1 MSDFLILGS
10 KITADGDCS
19 HEIKRCL
26 LIWRKAMKKLDKIFK
41 RRDITL
47 LKKVEYNQLWFS
59 SCRVW
64 MWQLE
69 LKAWWVMKN
78 WCLWTV
84 VLDRTLGNA
93 LDYKE
98 IQPVSVKRNQ
108 SWIFIRRMMLKLKLQ
123 HFGQLMWR
131 TYSLEKTLLLG
142 KIEGQ
147 RTRGWQRMRWLDGIT
162 NSMHMTLKNLQELV
176 KESET
181 WHAEGHGVAKSWSF
195 LRDWT
200 ELNIPH
206 SKCYL

>member
-1 MSDFLILGS
+1 
-10 KITADGDCS
+10 
-19 HEIKRCL
+19 
-26 LIWRKAMKKLDKIFK
+26 
-41 RRDITL
+41 
-47 LKKVEYNQLWFS
+47 
-59 SCRVW
+59 

-123 HFGQLMWR
+123 HFGQLMWS

>member
-1 MSDFLILGS
+1 
-10 KITADGDCS
+10 
-19 HEIKRCL
+19 
-26 LIWRKAMKKLDKIFK
+26 
-41 RRDITL
+41 
-47 LKKVEYNQLWFS
+47 
-59 SCRVW
+59 